1 MAAEEVIPRQSG
13 QSGTRLRAG
22 AIGLGIL
29 GVLWYRKKDDWIAKA
44 GAATVDAD
52 VIEETDPA

>member
-1 MAAEEVIPRQSG
+1 MAAEEVIPR
-13 QSGTRLRAG
+13 
-22 AIGLGIL
+22 
-29 GVLWYRKKDDWIAKA
+29 LWYRKKDDWIAKA

>member
-1 MAAEEVIPRQSG
+1 MREDSRWQ
-13 QSGTRLRAG
+13 Q
-22 AIGLGIL
+22 
-29 GVLWYRKKDDWIAKA
+29 KDDWIAKA

>member
-1 MAAEEVIPRQSG
+1 MAAEEVIP
-13 QSGTRLRAG
+13 
-22 AIGLGIL
+22 
-29 GVLWYRKKDDWIAKA
+29 DWIAKA